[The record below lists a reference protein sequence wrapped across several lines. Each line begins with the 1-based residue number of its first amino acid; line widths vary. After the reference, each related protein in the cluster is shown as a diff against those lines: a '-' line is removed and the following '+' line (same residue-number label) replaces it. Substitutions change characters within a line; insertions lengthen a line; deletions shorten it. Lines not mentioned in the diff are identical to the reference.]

1 MRVYL
6 QPLTDF
12 LAAICKVS
20 APQACQN
27 VMQVAVVMQACLRL
41 LVGPTLW
48 QSALLGLKSSAQFLQ
63 CYVTFYI
70 TWMSCT
76 LHRLELPA
84 CCLAWLRVNK
94 LSEKCCNSQ

>member
-20 APQACQN
+20 VPHACQN
-27 VMQVAVVMQACLRL
+27 VMQVAVVMQACLLL
-41 LVGPTLW
+41 LVDPTLCL
-48 QSALLGLKSSAQFLQ
+48 SALLGLKTFLR

-70 TWMSCT
+70 TWVSGA